1 MELSKVIFWD
11 TTFETI
17 DFDIHRNYVIE
28 KVLVYGKLS
37 DWKAIQAYYGNDVI
51 KEIGMQARNLD
62 AKTLSFLSAI
72 YDIPKEQFRCYT
84 TLQSTQTHW
93 DY

>member
-1 MELSKVIFWD
+1 MELSKALFWD
-11 TTFETI
+11 TKFETI
-17 DFDIHRNYVIE
+17 DFEKHRNYVIE

-37 DWKAIQAYYGNDVI
+37 DWRAIQNYYSNEVI
-51 KEIGMQARNLD
+51 KEIAMQARNLD

-84 TLQSTQTHW
+84 TQQFTPKHW